1 MYVAPKSV
9 SRPGGIN
16 SHLITRGRGEIDLRT
31 GRAADPVALLHLDAV
46 DEIEVIQIVE
56 QPLGIGRDLE
66 HPLAFHPA
74 YHLAAAA
81 LAHTA
86 CGLFI
91 GKHALAGGAP
101 VDGHLLLIGQ
111 AFFEQLE
118 ENPLRPFVIGW
129 VCRVD
134 LAAPVKR
141 KSEGLQLLLKVR
153 HIVTR
158 HDLWMDMVLNG
169 VIFRWQAEGIPTHW
183 IQDVIALQPLFA
195 RHDVERRIGARMA
208 DVQPLPRRV
217 RKFHEAVEF
226 RAVILILGMKNARLL
241 PPVLPFLFHLFK
253 IVVHVHVHPF

>member
-1 MYVAPKSV
+1 M
-9 SRPGGIN
+9 
-16 SHLITRGRGEIDLRT
+16 
-31 GRAADPVALLHLDAV
+31 
-46 DEIEVIQIVE
+46 
-56 QPLGIGRDLE
+56 
-66 HPLAFHPA
+66 AFHPA

-118 ENPLRPFVIGW
+118 EDPLRPFVIGW

-134 LAAPVKR
+134 LAAPVKG

-153 HIVTR
+153 HVIAR
-158 HDLWMDMVLNG
+158 HDLRVNMVFDGIVLRG
-169 VIFRWQAEGIPTHW
+169 QAKSIPAHW
-183 IQDVIALQPLFA
+183 IEHIIALQPLFA
-195 RHDVERRIGARMA
+195 CNDIQRRIGARMA
-208 DVQPLPRRV
+208 DVQPLPGRV
-217 RKFHEAVEF
+217 RKFHEAVKF
-226 RAVILILGMKNARLL
+226 RAVILILGMKDARLL